1 MKKILIIMTCVVA
14 IMSSARDRLYIED
27 FTIQKGETKRIEL
40 MLQNDTVYSAFQTDL
55 YLPAGLTIV
64 LDGDEYIIDLTDR
77 ADRNHTVS
85 SFAQTDGAIRIFV
98 ASQSLLTFSGNSGAV
113 AEIEVKATS
122 NVKGEVRL
130 RNSMA
135 IEPNSVKHIL
145 ENCTAKVNG
154 GGSGNAPGDV
164 TGDGQC
170 DIADVNAVI
179 NAMLGKGSQDGCDIT
194 GDGTVDIADVN
205 AVINLMLGKSN

>member
-1 MKKILIIMTCVVA
+1 MKRVLIIIMSLVA
-14 IMSSARDRLYIED
+14 IMSTARDRLYIED

-85 SFAQTDGAIRIFV
+85 SFEQEDGAIRIFV
-98 ASQSLLTFSGNSGAV
+98 TSQSLQTFSGNTGAV

-122 NVKGEVRL
+122 DVKSEVRL

-135 IEPNSVKHIL
+135 H
-145 ENCTAKVNG
+145 
-154 GGSGNAPGDV
+154 
-164 TGDGQC
+164 
-170 DIADVNAVI
+170 
-179 NAMLGKGSQDGCDIT
+179 GCL
-194 GDGTVDIADVN
+194 VRFRFPR
-205 AVINLMLGKSN
+205 